1 MNENALRIH
10 KMIQTLPKRT
20 IMKRILFFLTLIGCF
35 CVILCFPKLAFQGAS
50 DGLLLWFRSIIPT
63 LFPFVVLSN
72 LFLSTNAVSF
82 LTRFLGPF
90 LSRLFHV
97 NEHGSF
103 AILAGFLCG
112 YPMGAKVTADL
123 IKRNDITKKEGAY
136 LLSFCNNTSPMFIIS
151 YVILQNL
158 GEKKLLI
165 PSVCI
170 LIVSPLLCS
179 FLFRLYYRPDSADN
193 HRSFALQPVRF
204 RFSYLDNAITNGFE
218 TITKVGGYMIL
229 FSIVLELLS
238 RVPTKSIPLQLAV
251 FPSVEI
257 TGGISFIMKHAVS
270 VRQAYIPVMALTSFG
285 GFCSVAQTN
294 SMIQGAGLSIF
305 PYLIEKLITAM
316 VTSLISYCYLQFIP
330 L

>member
-1 MNENALRIH
+1 
-10 KMIQTLPKRT
+10 
-20 IMKRILFFLTLIGCF
+20 
-35 CVILCFPKLAFQGAS
+35 
-50 DGLLLWFRSIIPT
+50 
-63 LFPFVVLSN
+63 
-72 LFLSTNAVSF
+72 
-82 LTRFLGPF
+82 
-90 LSRLFHV
+90 
-97 NEHGSF
+97 
-103 AILAGFLCG
+103 
-112 YPMGAKVTADL
+112 
-123 IKRNDITKKEGAY
+123 
-136 LLSFCNNTSPMFIIS
+136 MFIIS

-158 GEKKLLI
+158 GEERLLL

-179 FLFRLYYRPDSADN
+179 FLFRLYYRSDLTN
-193 HRSFALQPVRF
+193 MHRSFALQPVRF

-229 FSIVLELLS
+229 FSIVLEFLS
-238 RVPTKSIPLQLAV
+238 KVPTDSIPLQLAV

-257 TGGISFIMKHAVS
+257 TGGISFIMKHAIS

-285 GFCSVAQTN
+285 GFCSVSQTN
-294 SMIQGAGLSIF
+294 SMIQGTGLRIF